1 MAMIVDEMYLFLAP
15 HFFDLFIKDKSE
27 AESTIESFSL
37 PATWPFTSIGGGD
50 VGGSSE
56 KRAWMRRRCWARSW
70 RFDSE
75 MEDLNYAEVLEA
87 ISLVDVRRRFIE
99 ALALQFGR
107 PVEADSVGIL
117 GM

>member
-1 MAMIVDEMYLFLAP
+1 MTMIVDEMY
-15 HFFDLFIKDKSE
+15 FIKDESE
-27 AESTIESFSL
+27 TESTIESSSL
-37 PATWPFTSIGGGD
+37 LAAWPFT
-50 VGGSSE
+50 
-56 KRAWMRRRCWARSW
+56 
-70 RFDSE
+70 FDSE

-107 PVEADSVGIL
+107 PVEANSVGIL